1 MTLTLLHLNRQR
13 TKLGFTAVVLA
24 MFLMVHSTV
33 AVETNSPPPQLQE
46 LLHQAED
53 LARQSFLPQGYRRSN
68 ESFTAYRQLITKL
81 AVEDGAVKNM
91 GAEEQTLFQMLK
103 PAGSHTE
110 LFDELLDYY
119 GHWQGRPGSSPQVKR
134 PPRLKE
140 KHLTETYRTAWEG
153 LLLAPENGEIG
164 FMQIHHT
171 ITNALAKIG
180 SPKSIPVLEKAFAY
194 TCGKEARE
202 VVEGDRSV
210 LRQVKI
216 LQSLNQFATAEALHA
231 MFRCLAKAE
240 TAAIGPLPKESGY
253 DIREWIFHCL
263 TYQGDRKNSEKWRRV
278 LETFPKDNLPVKQRE
293 LLNQVIAFKP
303 SVSVPPSENRDK

>member
-1 MTLTLLHLNRQR
+1 MTLTIFHLNRRR
-13 TKLGFTAVVLA
+13 TKLGFTAVVVA
-24 MFLMVHSTV
+24 MFLMVYSTV
-33 AVETNSPPPQLQE
+33 AAETNSPPPPPQE

-53 LARQSFLPQGYRRSN
+53 LARKSFIPQAYLNAQER
-68 ESFTAYRQLITKL
+68 FTAYRQLITKL

-91 GAEEQTLFQMLK
+91 GAEEQALFQMLK
-103 PAGSHTE
+103 PTGSNPE
-110 LFDELLDYY
+110 LLDELLDYY
-119 GHWQGRPGSSPQVKR
+119 GHWQGRGPIR
-134 PPRLKE
+134 PRVLLPAGLKQ
-140 KHLTETYRTAWEG
+140 KHLTEIYRPAWEA
-153 LLLAPENGEIG
+153 LLLAPESREIR
-164 FMQIHHT
+164 FMQIHST
-171 ITNALAKIG
+171 ITDALAKIG
-180 SPKSIPVLEKAFAY
+180 SDKSIPVLEKAFAY
-194 TCGKEARE
+194 TCGKEARD

-210 LRQVKI
+210 LRQVII

-240 TAAIGPLPKESGY
+240 TATIGPLPKESGY

-263 TYQGDRKNSEKWRRV
+263 TYQGERKNSEKWRRV